1 MAGREQNQLTYGMK
15 EEIIKHQRVTSPSG
29 CLTDTTYTCS
39 DLKDC
44 SASSGPD
51 STESISGN
59 SNAAASAYHPVY

>member
-1 MAGREQNQLTYGMK
+1 MED
-15 EEIIKHQRVTSPSG
+15 G

-51 STESISGN
+51 STESITAN
-59 SNAAASAYHPVY
+59 SNAAASACHPVSTEAIVQRNLNIEIKKI